1 MEFIFL
7 THLLITLEK
16 SFSAET
22 IPPAIAEI
30 VFTFELFPFFGNQL
44 NCTRF
49 VGCLFM
55 PVSDSLFEQ
64 EST

>member
-7 THLLITLEK
+7 FHLLIALEK
-16 SFSAET
+16 SFAPEKIS
-22 IPPAIAEI
+22 PAIAEI
-30 VFTFELFPFFGNQL
+30 VFTFEMFPFFGNQL